1 MEGTRVSRRGSIRRL
16 AGATA
21 VSGTGDWAASVALS
35 LAIYAKTHSTVWLSA
50 TFFFIQAPR
59 GFLSPVA
66 GMVADR
72 FDRKKVIV
80 VCAVMA
86 GAAYIGMVLAND
98 PVLLIGLGSVAALV
112 ELPAGPAAI
121 AAVPNLV
128 AEDDLSW
135 ANGTITAAFRLGTL
149 IGPAVGGALYAF
161 VGAGSV
167 FAINAVS
174 FFASAAVV
182 GRIRGEFHSPDEETD
197 KAVGVWEGLR
207 FIRRTPV
214 ILALAVVGAVTF
226 LAAEISLVA
235 ELPLIHDFGVGGVG
249 YGVMNTA
256 WGAGGVV
263 GAVLAARIIR
273 DRWEPAAAV
282 FGIVF
287 FGVFLGLIGVSPVFI
302 LVPVFSFLYALS
314 DAFSFIGYAGIV
326 QRQTHDATRG
336 RVFAGMSGLNALA
349 TLLAFSVSGF
359 IVAAVGWRPTYVVGG
374 LVNVACGVALWIALV
389 MTGASSV
396 SALAGTGKPA
406 GQTSNEVPPIAGE

>member
-1 MEGTRVSRRGSIRRL
+1 MKDPRVGAHASIRRV
-16 AGATA
+16 AIATA

-50 TFFFIQAPR
+50 SFFFIQAPK

-72 FDRKKVIV
+72 FDRRKVIV
-80 VCAVMA
+80 VCAVLA
-86 GAAYIGMVLAND
+86 GAAYIAMILAND
-98 PVLLIGLGSVAALV
+98 PVLLIALGSVAALV

-128 AEDDLSW
+128 GEDDLSW
-135 ANGTITAAFRLGTL
+135 ANGTITSAFRLGTL
-149 IGPAVGGALYAF
+149 IGPAIGGGLYPF
-161 VGAGSV
+161 GGAGSV

-174 FFASAAVV
+174 FFSSAAIVR
-182 GRIRGEFHSPDEETD
+182 RIHGDFHSRDEETD
-197 KAVGVWEGLR
+197 EAVGVWEGLR

-263 GAVLAARIIR
+263 GAVVAARVVR
-273 DRWEPAAAV
+273 DKWEPAAAV

-287 FGVFLGLIGVSPVFI
+287 FGVFLGMIGVSPVFV
-302 LVPVFSFLYALS
+302 LVPLFSFLYALS
-314 DAFSFIGYAGIV
+314 DAFSFVGYAGIV
-326 QRQTHDATRG
+326 QRQTHDAIRG
-336 RVFAGMSGLNALA
+336 RVFAGMSG
-349 TLLAFSVSGF
+349 
-359 IVAAVGWRPTYVVGG
+359 
-374 LVNVACGVALWIALV
+374 
-389 MTGASSV
+389 
-396 SALAGTGKPA
+396 
-406 GQTSNEVPPIAGE
+406 